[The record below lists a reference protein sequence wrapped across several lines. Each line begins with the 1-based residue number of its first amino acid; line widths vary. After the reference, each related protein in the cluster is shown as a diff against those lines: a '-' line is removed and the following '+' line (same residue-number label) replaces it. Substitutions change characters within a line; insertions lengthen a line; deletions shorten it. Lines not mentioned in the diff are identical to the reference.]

1 VTVSVGPSMKRGF
14 CAVLMV
20 SLRGV
25 VMMPLSWLEVCV
37 SDPIFAYSHC
47 RLETNSV
54 EMLAAQSPRTSPGG
68 ALRNMFGL
76 LLRLYYGQRRWHARD
91 LQFAYF
97 SESAARCEASAEPVM
112 EWLAMHHH
120 VEG

>member
-1 VTVSVGPSMKRGF
+1 VTVSVGPSMKRGS

-37 SDPIFAYSHC
+37 SDPIFAYSRC
-47 RLETNSV
+47 QLETNSV
-54 EMLAAQSPRTSPGG
+54 EMLAARSPQTSPGG

-76 LLRLYYGQRRWHARD
+76 LLRLYYGQRRYMSGICSLRTLLKVQLIVRRPPSPRW
-91 LQFAYF
+91 
-97 SESAARCEASAEPVM
+97 SGWRCIIM
-112 EWLAMHHH
+112 
-120 VEG
+120 